1 MRFRVKRLHRPA
13 STSLSAAATRIRRLV
28 ALPCV
33 GEVIQALGMRFF
45 NQLASTVA
53 QSCIAFIAARGD
65 ALTRS
70 MQAKRVTVPSVI
82 IGDLPSRMCIRT

>member
-1 MRFRVKRLHRPA
+1 
-13 STSLSAAATRIRRLV
+13 
-28 ALPCV
+28 
-33 GEVIQALGMRFF
+33 MRFF